1 LSGEWLWRVSGL
13 SETLKY
19 NLRALPGTI
28 MKTLVLCVDRDDDLG
43 TKAGM
48 NGPVIGREENLK
60 ASVSLGLADPEEV
73 DTNTILAGL
82 QIYDDLMKR
91 GMDAEIATIAG
102 DTHVGFQSDL
112 ILTNQLENVLEVV
125 KPDRAILVSDGAEDE
140 AVYPVI
146 SSRVKVDFVKR
157 VYVKQS
163 RSIEGTYYMIIKTLQ
178 DEKIRRKWIMPVS
191 LLLIIFGSLSL
202 FTKVVQFSE
211 GNFEDIALLSQM
223 SPGIIGIVLGLYL
236 VGWAYHWADRFQQ
249 RVVRTKRS
257 IRQGSLAIPFTIVAM
272 VLGLIGMMIGYDT
285 ANVYGESLLP
295 GERSLAIMILKF
307 VSGAVWFIVFGV
319 FAYETGKSVTAFLR
333 TGRIKWS
340 FIVMMVS
347 VLATGFIIQGAVD
360 AMLFFVSS
368 EVVEPIVIFAEMITG
383 ILIALF
389 SSVLYAS
396 LRSEAVQQALA
407 AEEGA

>member
-1 LSGEWLWRVSGL
+1 MSGEWLWRVSGL

-60 ASVSLGLADPEEV
+60 ASVTLGLADPEEV

-407 AEEGA
+407 AEGA

>member
-1 LSGEWLWRVSGL
+1 LVSGL
-13 SETLKY
+13 SEILKY
-19 NLRALPGTI
+19 NLRALPGPI

-60 ASVSLGLADPEEV
+60 ASVALGLADPEEV

-211 GNFEDIALLSQM
+211 GNFEDIALLSEM

-272 VLGLIGMMIGYDT
+272 VLVFIGMMIGYDT
-285 ANVYGESLLP
+285 ANVYAESLLP
-295 GERSLAIMILKF
+295 EERSLAIMILKF

-396 LRSEAVQQALA
+396 LRSEAVQQAEA
-407 AEEGA
+407 TEGA